1 MNRIALSR
9 CVGLV
14 ELFLTVGRSAMPEID
29 SFPAAVMQP
38 HASKGSGVHFLLL
51 CQFHHIVQRFSQVP
65 PSISAKKASQ
75 SRTKSASVKPD
86 LLAELEF

>member
-29 SFPAAVMQP
+29 SFPAAAMQP

-65 PSISAKKASQ
+65 PLDLGEKSLAKPHKVGFGQA
-75 SRTKSASVKPD
+75 
-86 LLAELEF
+86 